1 MSLLLLASCGNCALS
16 SVHEVGSAAQQSTII
31 CCTSQQCTDQPRVMT
46 IHTPTCP
53 SARAAQ
59 DLSLKDALRGA
70 LENFLQSP
78 LSYCVPGADSE
89 APAHTA
95 RRTVFSCSG
104 ASGVHRHGSLGRCRA
119 PAAAHMQPL
128 LSLGCCI
135 SATAWRGSWTLH
147 TRCMLL
153 CMRAHGE
160 PHLPQGE
167 RPPAG
172 AARACAPPAAP
183 SAGTPSSERSPAQ
196 PIGTALP
203 PAPSCAGV
211 GRRLLQFPCLTMQQ
225 TAVPAWH
232 RAETADR
239 HDDTAQHT
247 QAEPATCSGRG
258 MALLCRMGRRAHGC
272 STLKYTSHYPL
283 IVSLPLLRSHCLVAP
298 PLSPVHKDNVR
309 AHIVRAG
316 QV

>member
-167 RPPAG
+167 RLQ
-172 AARACAPPAAP
+172 RAQLAHALHQLHRQLVLRL
-183 SAGTPSSERSPAQ
+183 RSVAQHNQLVLPCRQLRPAQ
-196 PIGTALP
+196 GWEGDYYSFPVSPCSRRPFQLGTEL
-203 PAPSCAGV
+203 
-211 GRRLLQFPCLTMQQ
+211 RLLTDMMTLLNTRRQNLPL
-225 TAVPAWH
+225 AVAGEWRCCAAWD
-232 RAETADR
+232 AALM
-239 HDDTAQHT
+239 AAALSNT
-247 QAEPATCSGRG
+247 QATTHSSC
-258 MALLCRMGRRAHGC
+258 
-272 STLKYTSHYPL
+272 
-283 IVSLPLLRSHCLVAP
+283 HCP
-298 PLSPVHKDNVR
+298 S
-309 AHIVRAG
+309 
-316 QV
+316 